1 MKYSVKLVVADLKI
15 YELIKVELD
24 FKTGRSTTELK
35 KKKQG
40 FEIEVK
46 AKDAVALRAALNS
59 ITQLLKVYEKVE
71 KI

>member
-1 MKYSVKLVVADLKI
+1 MRYLAKIRVEDPKI

-24 FKTGRSTTELK
+24 FKTARSATTITK
-35 KKKQG
+35 RTKG
-40 FEIEVK
+40 FDIDVK
-46 AKDAVALRAALNS
+46 AEDAVALRAALNS